1 MTSSG
6 RDLTI
11 EAVNTTGVVQY
22 DIASATRGGIRR
34 LMVSDNPE
42 TLNETN
48 FPVTHGVLWHDVV
61 RSNDGQV
68 KHRIFG
74 WHYNVL
80 PNPVKIGIT
89 LENRANHGAL
99 RLEDVKREYRIGG
112 DEVNWITDIGGNISR
127 AVLAGTM
134 DQRTADQPLIKQ
146 QQSGQIEAFIVP
158 SGKLF
163 GFVYDFTVKSTD
175 SGEMLYTV
183 RTVASRDTAYD
194 LTLLKSEPLPLAAQ
208 SHPRGN
214 WTFSETNAITP
225 VYTAGTARVIYP
237 TAAKLKKD
245 GSIPA
250 DQLFTA
256 AASEQP
262 QSSLDNRAQFGA
274 IYNVTVPVHNPGPQH
289 RTVQI
294 SLNPRGGSYGGAVKI
309 GEDVYGVPL
318 LRTNQQK
325 APLYVAS
332 VAPGTSNYSFS
343 LMIAGASS
351 TPLGLLVETL

>member
-1 MTSSG
+1 MTCSG

-22 DIASATRGGIRR
+22 DIASATRGGTRR

-42 TLNETN
+42 TLSEAN
-48 FPVTHGVLWHDVV
+48 FPVRQGVLWHDVV
-61 RSNDGQV
+61 RSNNGTVQ
-68 KHRIFG
+68 HRIFA

-80 PNPVKIGIT
+80 ADPVKVGIT

-99 RLEDVKREYRIGG
+99 KIEDVKREYRIGG
-112 DEVNWITDIGGNISR
+112 DEVNWITDIGGCISR
-127 AVLAGTM
+127 AVLSNTM
-134 DQRTADQPLIKQ
+134 DARTADQTLIKQ
-146 QQSGQIEAFIVP
+146 QQSGQIESFIVP
-158 SGKLF
+158 PGKLL
-163 GFVYDFTVKSTD
+163 GMVYDFTVKSTD
-175 SGEMLYTV
+175 SGEIQYTV

-194 LTLLKSEPLPLAAQ
+194 LTLVKSAPLPLAPQA
-208 SHPRGN
+208 HPRGN
-214 WTFSETNAITP
+214 WTFSETNAVTP
-225 VYTAGTARVIYP
+225 VYTAGTERVIYP
-237 TAAKLKKD
+237 TCAKTKKD
-245 GSIPA
+245 GSLPA

-262 QSSLDNRAQFGA
+262 QDSLDNRAQFGV
-274 IYNVTVPVHNPGPQH
+274 IYNVTVPVTNPGTQN

-309 GEDVYGVPL
+309 GDRVYGVPL
-318 LRTNQQK
+318 MRTNQQK
-325 APLYVAS
+325 APVYVAS
-332 VAPGTSNYSFS
+332 VPPGTSKYSFS